1 LTILFV
7 DVDAAPPVTVT
18 VTVADAVCVTVTA
31 AHVPDPT
38 DNVALDEAAVVLL
51 SVVEVVVVVTA
62 SLRGIISNKLIRHAP
77 PQIVVFDA
85 SPGHATLQPVA
96 EVL

>member
-1 LTILFV
+1 
-7 DVDAAPPVTVT
+7 
-18 VTVADAVCVTVTA
+18 
-31 AHVPDPT
+31 
-38 DNVALDEAAVVLL
+38 
-51 SVVEVVVVVTA
+51 VVEVVVVVTA
-62 SLRGIISNKLIRHAP
+62 SLRGIISYKLIRHAP